1 MGRSRAKRPTL
12 KQKKLIADA
21 GLKVDTW
28 LVIHEDDA
36 ELQLVSRGAGKP
48 RRIKK
53 APRRQA

>member
-1 MGRSRAKRPTL
+1 MGRSRAKKPTL

-36 ELQLVSRGAGKP
+36 ELQLVSRGAGKT

-53 APRRQA
+53 RA